1 MIKNNICFGSVS
13 KQNAL
18 FSKKCALNNAPMPYT
33 VQNRPCICINV
44 DKYTQTQLVQ
54 IIQINIHKNNG
65 IKTNSFSFILMIH
78 WWLKEHLF
86 SRTCQVTNQQYAY
99 IFFKK
104 SELFCFHLP
113 TRLICYG
120 KTDTNQTINCDLSP
134 CVLSPLWANGGS
146 VVSFIHAKYGFSSMG
161 SRCYS
166 RTQVWNSRTKLGK
179 VRKVGGW

>member
-1 MIKNNICFGSVS
+1 MVKNNICFGSVS

-86 SRTCQVTNQQYAY
+86 SRTYQVTNQQYAY

-113 TRLICYG
+113 TRLICHG
-120 KTDTNQTINCDLSP
+120 KTDTNQTINCSLSP
-134 CVLSPLWANGGS
+134 CVLSPP
-146 VVSFIHAKYGFSSMG
+146 
-161 SRCYS
+161 
-166 RTQVWNSRTKLGK
+166 LG
-179 VRKVGGW
+179 